1 MGKRKPGQV
10 RHQVTL
16 DERSEISEDLVAYAQ
31 KRRLKSGQANL
42 CILADWSDA
51 MRGRPNPF
59 GVALASVQGAVPL
72 HLDANQVTSEQ
83 EETPEQRKRREEEL
97 AASSQFM

>member
-1 MGKRKPGQV
+1 MGKKKPGQV

-16 DERSEISEDLVAYAQ
+16 DEESEINQDLVAYAQ
-31 KRRLKSGQANL
+31 KRRLRPGQANL

-51 MRGRPNPF
+51 VRGRPNPF
-59 GVALASVQGAVPL
+59 GAALTGVGAATQEG
-72 HLDANQVTSEQ
+72 ANGSGTGQV

-97 AASSQFM
+97 AASTQFM